1 MTNLKQNEQG
11 GSEMD
16 NTYINKYNTWLR
28 LEKGLSANTI
38 EAYTDDL
45 HKLFQFIENE
55 GLNLL
60 EIRYADLQQFVAQ
73 LSDIGISPRSQARI
87 ISGIKSFYRFLL
99 LEDYLC
105 TDPTELLESPKIGM
119 KLPEVLSV
127 EEVNRILTLIDLSLP
142 AGQRNRAML
151 EVLYSCGLRVSELIR
166 LKYSDIYFDEEFIR
180 VEGKG
185 KKQRLVPISQPA
197 IHEIKNYLYS
207 CGLRVSE
214 LIRLKYSDIYI
225 DEEFIRV
232 EGKGKKQ
239 RLVPISQTA
248 IHEIKNY
255 LYTRRQI
262 TAQKGFED
270 ILFLNRRGTMLSR
283 VMVFYVIKQH
293 AELAGIDKTISPHTF
308 RHSFATHLLEGGAN
322 LRAIQLMLGH
332 EKITTTELYTHID
345 RSYLR
350 KEILEHHPRNK

>member
-1 MTNLKQNEQG
+1 
-11 GSEMD
+11 MD
-16 NTYINKYNTWLR
+16 YQFINKYNTWLR

-45 HKLFQFIENE
+45 NKLFQFTENE
-55 GLNLL
+55 KLDILRL
-60 EIRYADLQQFVAQ
+60 HYADLQLFIAQ

-87 ISGIKSFYRFLL
+87 ISGIKSFYHFLL
-99 LEDYLC
+99 LEDYLR
-105 TDPTELLESPKIGM
+105 TDPTALLESPKIGM

-127 EEVNRILTLIDLSLP
+127 DEINRILGSIDLSLP

-151 EVLYSCGLRVSELIR
+151 EVLYSCGLRVSELIH
-166 LKYSDIYFDEEFIR
+166 LKYSDIYF
-180 VEGKG
+180 
-185 KKQRLVPISQPA
+185 
-197 IHEIKNYLYS
+197 
-207 CGLRVSE
+207 
-214 LIRLKYSDIYI
+214 

-255 LYTRRQI
+255 LHIRRHV
-262 TAQKGFED
+262 TTQKGFED
-270 ILFLNRRGTMLSR
+270 TLFLNQRGTGLSR

-293 AELAGIDKTISPHTF
+293 AQFVGIKKTISPHTF

-345 RSYLR
+345 REYLK
-350 KEILEHHPRNK
+350 KEILSHHPRNK

>member
-1 MTNLKQNEQG
+1 MENN
-11 GSEMD
+11 
-16 NTYINKYNTWLR
+16 YINKYNTWLR
-28 LEKGLSANTI
+28 LEKGLSSNTI
-38 EAYTDDL
+38 EAYADDL
-45 HKLFQFIENE
+45 NKLFQFVENE
-55 GLNLL
+55 GL
-60 EIRYADLQQFVAQ
+60 EILQLRYADLQQFVAQ

-87 ISGIKSFYRFLL
+87 ISGIKSFYHFLL
-99 LEDYLC
+99 LEDYLR

-127 EEVNRILTLIDLSLP
+127 DEINQILSSIDLSLP

-151 EVLYSCGLRVSELIR
+151 EVLYSCGLRVSELIQ

-185 KKQRLVPISQPA
+185 KKQRLVPISQA
-197 IHEIKNYLYS
+197 
-207 CGLRVSE
+207 
-214 LIRLKYSDIYI
+214 
-225 DEEFIRV
+225 
-232 EGKGKKQ
+232 
-239 RLVPISQTA
+239 A

-262 TAQKGFED
+262 IAQKGYED
-270 ILFLNRRGTMLSR
+270 ILFLNQRGTGLSR

-293 AELAGIDKTISPHTF
+293 AEFAGISKTISPHTF

-345 RSYLR
+345 REFLR
-350 KEILEHHPRNK
+350 KEILMYHPRNK

>member
-1 MTNLKQNEQG
+1 
-11 GSEMD
+11 MD
-16 NTYINKYNTWLR
+16 NTYIDRYNTWLR

-45 HKLFQFIENE
+45 NKLFQFIENE
-55 GLNLL
+55 ELSLL
-60 EIRYADLQQFVAQ
+60 EIRYTDLQQFVAQ

-99 LEDYLC
+99 LEDYLR

-127 EEVNRILTLIDLSLP
+127 EEVNRILSSIDLSLP

-166 LKYSDIYFDEEFIR
+166 MKYSDIYFDEEFIR

-197 IHEIKNYLYS
+197 IHEIKNYLY
-207 CGLRVSE
+207 
-214 LIRLKYSDIYI
+214 
-225 DEEFIRV
+225 
-232 EGKGKKQ
+232 
-239 RLVPISQTA
+239 
-248 IHEIKNY
+248 
-255 LYTRRQI
+255 TRRQI

-270 ILFLNRRGTMLSR
+270 ILFLNRSGKMLTR
-283 VMVFYVIKQH
+283 VMVFFVIKQH
-293 AELAGIDKTISPHTF
+293 AGLAGINKTISPHTF

-345 RSYLR
+345 RAYLR
-350 KEILEHHPRNK
+350 KEILAHHPRNK

>member
-1 MTNLKQNEQG
+1 MGNN
-11 GSEMD
+11 
-16 NTYINKYNTWLR
+16 YINKYNTWLR
-28 LEKGLSANTI
+28 LEKGLSSNTI
-38 EAYTDDL
+38 EAYADDL
-45 HKLFQFIENE
+45 NKLFQFVENE
-55 GLNLL
+55 GL
-60 EIRYADLQQFVAQ
+60 EILQLRYANLQQFVAQ

-87 ISGIKSFYRFLL
+87 ISGIKSFYHFLL
-99 LEDYLC
+99 LEDYLR

-127 EEVNRILTLIDLSLP
+127 EEVNRIIGSIDLSLP

-151 EVLYSCGLRVSELIR
+151 EVLYSCGLRVSELIQ

-185 KKQRLVPISQPA
+185 KKQRLVPISQA
-197 IHEIKNYLYS
+197 
-207 CGLRVSE
+207 
-214 LIRLKYSDIYI
+214 
-225 DEEFIRV
+225 
-232 EGKGKKQ
+232 
-239 RLVPISQTA
+239 A

-262 TAQKGFED
+262 IAQKGFED
-270 ILFLNRRGTMLSR
+270 ILFLNQRGTGLSR

-293 AELAGIDKTISPHTF
+293 AEFAGISKTISPHTF

-345 RSYLR
+345 REFLR
-350 KEILEHHPRNK
+350 KEILMYHPRNK